1 LGTEQPNQNGNG
13 ALPHKPAAKTS
24 DRELL
29 GFVIANPLAAAEEL
43 RRLRNIQSTYLEL
56 IIGFRTLFA
65 NVLAV
70 IDEAIGSESERS
82 S

>member
-1 LGTEQPNQNGNG
+1 MGTEPPSQNGNG
-13 ALPHKPAAKTS
+13 APPHKPAPKTS

-29 GFVIANPLAAAEEL
+29 GLVIANPVAAAEEL

-65 NVLAV
+65 NVLTV